1 MLNSESLYM
10 NRFSVRGVFIVGD
23 LLDDRQHL
31 NFKWDKLGNIALGRP
46 NLGEEVPVAVYRLF
60 EYSMGDVLA
69 HELGAERAEELTRR
83 AGVKAGREFALNVL
97 NLNLDKKEFLAQ
109 LTQKLLDLKIGVLRV
124 ENADLEAGIFTLTI
138 GEDLDCSGL
147 PPTGELVCNYDEGLL
162 EGIFGEYTKA
172 DFHVREVD
180 CWATGAKTCRFR
192 GRQA

>member
-31 NFKWDKLGNIALGRP
+31 NFKWDKLGNIVLGRP

-83 AGVKAGREFALNVL
+83 AGVKAGREFARNVL

>member
-69 HELGAERAEELTRR
+69 HELGAERA
-83 AGVKAGREFALNVL
+83 
-97 NLNLDKKEFLAQ
+97 
-109 LTQKLLDLKIGVLRV
+109 
-124 ENADLEAGIFTLTI
+124 
-138 GEDLDCSGL
+138 
-147 PPTGELVCNYDEGLL
+147 
-162 EGIFGEYTKA
+162 
-172 DFHVREVD
+172 
-180 CWATGAKTCRFR
+180 
-192 GRQA
+192 

>member
-31 NFKWDKLGNIALGRP
+31 NFKWDKLANIALGRP

-83 AGVKAGREFALNVL
+83 AGVKAGREFARNVL

>member
-83 AGVKAGREFALNVL
+83 AGVKAGREFARNVL

-109 LTQKLLDLKIGVLRV
+109 LTQKL
-124 ENADLEAGIFTLTI
+124 LEAGIFTLTI

>member
-1 MLNSESLYM
+1 M

-83 AGVKAGREFALNVL
+83 AGVKAGREFARNVL